1 MRSLRRSLLL
11 LAVALLVRPAT
22 AAALQAAPAV
32 QEPVD
37 LDVIERIRDEGLNR
51 SQIPELA
58 RHLTDVIGP
67 RLTGSTGMRRAN
79 EWTAETL
86 RGWGLANVVIE
97 PWGEFGRGWENV
109 RYAGRTLEPYV
120 QPLSA
125 HPIAWTGSTRGTA
138 TGPVVIVHADSVA
151 DLEPHRGKLRG
162 AFVMTEA
169 PEAREPE
176 FEAAARRFTPEELL
190 EAPEARD
197 RPSPDEIER
206 MRERFRR
213 RRALQDSISEVLRGH
228 NTLGDLTGT
237 DLADE
242 YVMIGAH
249 LDSWHSGTGAT
260 DNAAGSIVMM
270 EAMRILKSL
279 GLEPRRTIRIALWSG
294 EEQGLLGS
302 RAWVERNEALGTR
315 ISAYL
320 NVDNGTG
327 RIRGIWTQGNAA
339 VAPIFEQILRPL
351 EDLGVIA
358 VRHGNTGGTDHLSF
372 DRAGIPGFN
381 FVQDPIEYSTRTH
394 HTHVDTFERLVLDDL
409 KQAAVVVA
417 YTAYHLAVREERIPR
432 KPAAP
437 EAAGR

>member
-197 RPSPDEIER
+197 RPSPDQSAIR
-206 MRERFRR
+206 IVRRGSRPSDFR
-213 RRALQDSISEVLRGH
+213 
-228 NTLGDLTGT
+228 
-237 DLADE
+237 
-242 YVMIGAH
+242 
-249 LDSWHSGTGAT
+249 
-260 DNAAGSIVMM
+260 
-270 EAMRILKSL
+270 
-279 GLEPRRTIRIALWSG
+279 IRIASIITIDP
-294 EEQGLLGS
+294 
-302 RAWVERNEALGTR
+302 AAL
-315 ISAYL
+315 S
-320 NVDNGTG
+320 
-327 RIRGIWTQGNAA
+327 
-339 VAPIFEQILRPL
+339 VAPVPL
-351 EDLGVIA
+351 CHESRCAPIITYSSARSV
-358 VRHGNTGGTDHLSF
+358 
-372 DRAGIPGFN
+372 PGS
-381 FVQDPIEYSTRTH
+381 PS
-394 HTHVDTFERLVLDDL
+394 VL
-409 KQAAVVVA
+409 
-417 YTAYHLAVREERIPR
+417 
-432 KPAAP
+432 
-437 EAAGR
+437 